1 LIKKEKYKQKSLLL
15 IINEIVRQSC
25 HKKKTGK
32 WIVWNQFRDVVEAAT
47 YNQCS
52 RTSADW
58 ASVLTSY
65 IHLRVRGG
73 LNPSNA
79 IQQGRVLENANW
91 QRGRFGD
98 STISTQRLRSCIRNS
113 NALRACP
120 PCRSKL
126 QLTGAPVA
134 GTLTV
139 SIGLNS

>member
-1 LIKKEKYKQKSLLL
+1 LL
-15 IINEIVRQSC
+15 IRNKIAVWQSC
-25 HKKKTGK
+25 HKKKTSK
-32 WIVWNQFRDVVEAAT
+32 WIVWNQFRDVVEAAA
-47 YNQCS
+47 YNRRSQI
-52 RTSADW
+52 SADW
-58 ASVLTSY
+58 ASILTFY

-73 LNPSNA
+73 LNPNNA
-79 IQQGRVLENANW
+79 IRQGCILENANW

-98 STISTQRLRSCIRNS
+98 STTSTQRLRNCIRNS